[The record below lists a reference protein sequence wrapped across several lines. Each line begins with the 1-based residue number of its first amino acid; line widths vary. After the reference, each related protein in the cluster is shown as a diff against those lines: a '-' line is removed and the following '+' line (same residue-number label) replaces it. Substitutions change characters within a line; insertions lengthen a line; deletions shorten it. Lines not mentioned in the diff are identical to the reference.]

1 MLAEFWVGLWVY
13 ISWLILLEDFVV
25 RSSVER
31 LFLVLNLESADL
43 ENIERLLLSP
53 ILDKFFIV

>member
-31 LFLVLNLESADL
+31 LFLVRNLESADL